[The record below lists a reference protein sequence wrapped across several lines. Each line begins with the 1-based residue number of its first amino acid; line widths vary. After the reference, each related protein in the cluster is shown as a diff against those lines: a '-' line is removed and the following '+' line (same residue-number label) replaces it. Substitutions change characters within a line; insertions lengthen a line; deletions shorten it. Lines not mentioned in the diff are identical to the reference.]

1 MKLLTAA
8 VGGAI
13 VIINTTIGRKRIDHC
28 VKLANP
34 AVWVFEKK
42 SWLKY
47 VHVS

>member
-1 MKLLTAA
+1 M
-8 VGGAI
+8 
-13 VIINTTIGRKRIDHC
+13 IINTTIGRKRIDHC